1 MENFKEKLHNIKC
14 FIFDVDG
21 VLTNGNLIVMPDGE
35 LLRTMNIKDGYAMQL
50 AVKKGYHL
58 AIISGGKSEGVPK
71 RLERLGINDIHTGV
85 KNKME
90 IYTSLKIKHGITDD
104 HILFM
109 GDDIPDLEIMNQAG
123 VATCPNDACTE
134 IKNISIYRSQ
144 QNGGEGCV
152 RDVIEQVLRLHNKWS
167 DE

>member
-1 MENFKEKLHNIKC
+1 
-14 FIFDVDG
+14 
-21 VLTNGNLIVMPDGE
+21 
-35 LLRTMNIKDGYAMQL
+35 RTMNIKDGYAMQL

-71 RLERLGINDIHTGV
+71 RLERLGITDIHTGV

-90 IYTSLKIKHGITDD
+90 VYTSLKIKHAITDD
-104 HILFM
+104 QILFM
-109 GDDIPDLEIMNQAG
+109 GDDIPDLEIMKQAG
-123 VATCPNDACTE
+123 IATCPNDACIE
-134 IKNISIYRSQ
+134 IKNISIYRSLQ
-144 QNGGEGCV
+144 KGGEGCV